1 MSLGVEH
8 ACVRA
13 LWCFSVA
20 YGSFGTGP
28 GLGQVPFSLFSR
40 IFIER
45 DLAFLVLAF
54 VITDPA
60 YFQEETPGHSLPHVS
75 KEFVS

>member
-1 MSLGVEH
+1 MRKL
-8 ACVRA
+8 
-13 LWCFSVA
+13 
-20 YGSFGTGP
+20 SFAP
-28 GLGQVPFSLFSR
+28 
-40 IFIER
+40 FIER